1 MIFPSRARHDFLEH
15 EYQGMRHRGP
25 LREVMERQ
33 GFERF
38 APEGWHYDLG
48 GWVRFESM
56 GLPLE
61 EVP

>member
-1 MIFPSRARHDFLEH
+1 
-15 EYQGMRHRGP
+15 MRHRGP

-38 APEGWHYDLG
+38 APEGRHYDLG
-48 GWVRFESM
+48 RWVRFESM

>member
-1 MIFPSRARHDFLEH
+1 
-15 EYQGMRHRGP
+15 MRHRGP